1 MPAGVKLEGWRAILF
16 FGPPGTGKTM
26 LAAATSNGLEASF
39 FNVPLSSIL
48 SKYFGESS
56 KLVSALFGVARKR
69 NPSVLF
75 LDEFESIAAE
85 RTGEESGAERRVL
98 SSFLTEL
105 DGLKTKSDP
114 RYILTIAATN
124 APRLLDRA
132 ILSRFQRKVLIPLPD
147 PVARASILNI
157 HLRKAGIRS
166 ELPLEKIASETQ
178 WYSGRELDAMVRY
191 ATNGMIMEEN
201 PNISALVDQ
210 GKKALGDYTLK
221 VRALT
226 ERDWQRARESI
237 KPRMNS
243 ALYQEFLDFE
253 REQM

>member
-1 MPAGVKLEGWRAILF
+1 
-16 FGPPGTGKTM
+16 
-26 LAAATSNGLEASF
+26 
-39 FNVPLSSIL
+39 
-48 SKYFGESS
+48 
-56 KLVSALFGVARKR
+56 
-69 NPSVLF
+69 
-75 LDEFESIAAE
+75 
-85 RTGEESGAERRVL
+85 VL

-147 PVARASILNI
+147 PVARTSILNI

-166 ELPLEKIASETQ
+166 DLPLEKIASETQ

-191 ATNGMIMEEN
+191 ATNSMIMEEN

-210 GKKALGDYTLK
+210 GKKAIGDYTLK
-221 VRALT
+221 VRTLT
-226 ERDWQRARESI
+226 ERDWQRARENI
-237 KPRMNS
+237 KPRMNG